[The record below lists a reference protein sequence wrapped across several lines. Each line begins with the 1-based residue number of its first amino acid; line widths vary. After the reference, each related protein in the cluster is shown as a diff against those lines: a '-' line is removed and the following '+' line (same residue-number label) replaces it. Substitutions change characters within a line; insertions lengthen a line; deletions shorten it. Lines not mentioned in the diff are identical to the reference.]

1 MCNYKRRN
9 NMNDNHTTTDV
20 ILIGGG
26 VVSATL
32 ATLLHKLQPE
42 WRITLFERLDT
53 AGQESSNEWN
63 NAGTGHAALC
73 ELNYT
78 PEQPDGSL
86 DISKAVKI
94 NEQFHVSR
102 QFWAHLVEQGDLQRP
117 EEFIRPLPHISFVY
131 GEDHVEFLTKRVKA
145 LADHPQFQGMEFS
158 KDPERIKEWI
168 PLMMEGRSS
177 EEPIAATKVD
187 HGTDVNFGEL
197 TRQMLKHLEKQNNVE
212 IHYNHSVDDM
222 KQRED
227 GAWEV
232 KVRNLKKGTI
242 EEHTSSF
249 AFIGAGGGALP
260 LLQKTGIPESKHI
273 GGFPISGEFLV
284 CHNPD
289 VVKQHH
295 SKVYGKEPAGTPPM
309 TVPHL
314 DRRHIEGKDTLL
326 YGPFAGFTPKF
337 LKTGS
342 MMDLFGSVK
351 PTNILTMLA
360 AGAKNT
366 SLIKY
371 LALQLRMSKNDR
383 MEELRNF
390 VPNASNEDWDLLV
403 AGQRVQLIEDT
414 DEGGRGALQF
424 GTKLIHAE
432 DRTMAALLG
441 ESPGASVSVS
451 IMLEVLHKCF
461 PEYHDSWEPKLKEII
476 PSYGEPLEDHP
487 ELLDRVHD
495 STSRTLNLMEPVR

>member
-1 MCNYKRRN
+1 
-9 NMNDNHTTTDV
+9 MNHNHTTTDV
-20 ILIGGG
+20 ILIGAGI
-26 VVSATL
+26 VSATL
-32 ATLLHKLQPE
+32 ATLLNKLEPE
-42 WRITLFERLDT
+42 WHITLFEKLDS

-86 DISKAVKI
+86 NISRAVDI
-94 NEQFHVSR
+94 NEQFQVSR
-102 QFWAHLVEQGDLQRP
+102 QLWSHLVEQGDLQSP
-117 EEFIRPLPHISFVY
+117 EEFIRPLPHISFVF
-131 GEDHVEFLTKRVKA
+131 GEDHVEFLKKRFDA
-145 LADHPQFQGMEFS
+145 LANHPQFQGMEFS
-158 KDPERIKEWI
+158 DDREQIKEWI

-177 EEPIAATKVD
+177 EVPIAATKVD

-197 TRQMLKHLEKQNNVE
+197 TRQMLKNLEKQNNVE
-212 IHYNHSVDDM
+212 IRYNHSVDDIS
-222 KQRED
+222 QRND

-232 KVRNLKKGTI
+232 KVHNLENKRI
-242 EEHTSSF
+242 EEHTASF
-249 AFIGAGGGALP
+249 AFIGAGGNALP
-260 LLQKTGIPESKHI
+260 LLQKTGIPESKHLA
-273 GGFPISGEFLV
+273 GFPISGQFLV
-284 CHNPD
+284 CDNPE
-289 VVKQHH
+289 VVQQHH

-342 MMDLFGSVK
+342 RKDLFGSMK

-366 SLIKY
+366 SLLKY
-371 LALQLRMSKNDR
+371 LAQQLTMSKEDR
-383 MEELRNF
+383 MQELRNF
-390 VPNASNEDWDLLV
+390 VPNASSEDWKLIV
-403 AGQRVQLIEDT
+403 AGQRVQLLEDT
-414 DEGGRGALQF
+414 DEGGRGAVQF

-432 DRTMAALLG
+432 DRSMAALLG

-461 PEYHDSWEPKLKEII
+461 PEYQQSWETKLKEII
-476 PSYGEPLEDHP
+476 PSYGESLEDNT
-487 ELLDRVHD
+487 ELLARIHA
-495 STSRTLNLMEPVR
+495 STSRTLGLMAPVL

>member
-1 MCNYKRRN
+1 MRN
-9 NMNDNHTTTDV
+9 HDTTTDV
-20 ILIGGG
+20 ILIGAGI
-26 VVSATL
+26 VSATL
-32 ATLLHKLQPE
+32 ATLLNKLAPE
-42 WRITLFERLDT
+42 WHITLFEKLDS

-86 DISKAVKI
+86 KTSRAVEI
-94 NEQFHVSR
+94 NEQFQISR
-102 QFWAHLVEQGDLQRP
+102 QLWAHLVDQGDLKNP

-131 GEDHVEFLTKRVKA
+131 GQDHVNFLKKRFEA
-145 LADHPQFQGMEFS
+145 LDGHPQFQGMEFS
-158 KDPERIKEWI
+158 DDPEQIRQWI
-168 PLMMEGRSS
+168 PLMMEGRDSG
-177 EEPIAATKVD
+177 EPIAATKVD
-187 HGTDVNFGEL
+187 HGTDINFGEL
-197 TRQMLKHLEKQNNVE
+197 TRQMLANLEKQHNVE
-212 IHYNHSVDDM
+212 IRYNHSVDDIA
-222 KQRED
+222 QRPD
-227 GAWEV
+227 GTWEV
-232 KVRNLKKGTI
+232 KVRNHQQETL
-242 EEHTSSF
+242 EEHTASF

-260 LLQKTGIPESKHI
+260 LLQKTGIPESRRI

-284 CHNPD
+284 CDNPE
-289 VVKQHH
+289 VVRQHD

-337 LKTGS
+337 LKQGS
-342 MMDLFGSVK
+342 PMDLFGSVK
-351 PTNILTMLA
+351 PTNVLTMLA

-366 SLIKY
+366 PLLKY
-371 LALQLRMSKNDR
+371 LAQQLSMSKEHR
-383 MEELRNF
+383 MEELCNF
-390 VPNASNEDWDLLV
+390 VPNASSEDWELLV

-414 DEGGRGALQF
+414 EEGGRGALQF

-451 IMLEVLHKCF
+451 IMLEVLNKCF
-461 PEYHDSWEPKLKEII
+461 PEHLEAWEPKLKEII
-476 PSYGEPLEDHP
+476 PSYGKSLEDNP
-487 ELLDRVHD
+487 ELLDMVHD
-495 STSRTLNLMEPVR
+495 STSRTLKLTALKA

>member
-1 MCNYKRRN
+1 MQRRKT
-9 NMNDNHTTTDV
+9 MRNHDTTTDI
-20 ILIGGG
+20 ILIGAGI
-26 VVSATL
+26 VSATL
-32 ATLLHKLQPE
+32 ATLLKKLEPE
-42 WRITLFERLDT
+42 WRITIFEKLDS

-86 DISKAVKI
+86 KTGRAVEI
-94 NEQFHVSR
+94 NEQFQISR
-102 QFWAHLVEQGDLQRP
+102 QLWAHLVDQGDLQNP

-131 GEDHVEFLTKRVKA
+131 GQDHVNFLKKRFEA
-145 LADHPQFQGMEFS
+145 LDGHPQFQGMEFS
-158 KDPERIKEWI
+158 EDPGQIRQWI
-168 PLMMEGRSS
+168 PLMMEGRDSD
-177 EEPIAATKVD
+177 EPIAATKVD
-187 HGTDVNFGEL
+187 HGTDINFGEL
-197 TRQMLKHLEKQNNVE
+197 TRQMLASLEKQSNVE
-212 IHYNHSVDDM
+212 IRYNHSVDDIA
-222 KQRED
+222 QRPD
-227 GAWEV
+227 GTWEV
-232 KVRNLKKGTI
+232 KVRNHQQETL
-242 EEHTSSF
+242 EEHTASF

-284 CHNPD
+284 CDNPE
-289 VVKQHH
+289 VVQKHH
-295 SKVYGKEPAGTPPM
+295 SKVYGKEPEGTPPM

-314 DRRHIEGKDTLL
+314 DRRHIEGRDTLL

-337 LKTGS
+337 LKQGS
-342 MMDLFGSVK
+342 PMDLFGSVK
-351 PTNILTMLA
+351 PTNVLTMLA

-366 SLIKY
+366 PLLKY
-371 LALQLRMSKNDR
+371 LAQQLSMTKEHR

-390 VPNASNEDWDLLV
+390 VPDASSEDWELLV

-414 DEGGRGALQF
+414 EEGGRGALQF

-451 IMLEVLHKCF
+451 IMLEVLNKCF
-461 PEYHDSWEPKLKEII
+461 PDHLEAWEPKLKEII
-476 PSYGEPLEDHP
+476 PSYGKSLEDNP
-487 ELLDRVHD
+487 ELLDMVHD
-495 STSRTLNLMEPVR
+495 STSRTLKLTALKA

>member
-1 MCNYKRRN
+1 MQRRKT
-9 NMNDNHTTTDV
+9 MRNHDTTTDV
-20 ILIGGG
+20 ILIGAGI
-26 VVSATL
+26 VSATL
-32 ATLLHKLQPE
+32 ATLLNKLAPE
-42 WRITLFERLDT
+42 WHITLFEKLDS

-86 DISKAVKI
+86 KTSRAVEI
-94 NEQFHVSR
+94 NEQFQISR
-102 QFWAHLVEQGDLQRP
+102 QLWAHLVDQGDLKNP

-131 GEDHVEFLTKRVKA
+131 GQDHVNFLKKRFEA
-145 LADHPQFQGMEFS
+145 LDGHPQFQGMEFS
-158 KDPERIKEWI
+158 DDPEQIRQWI
-168 PLMMEGRSS
+168 PLMMEGRDSG
-177 EEPIAATKVD
+177 EPIAATKVD
-187 HGTDVNFGEL
+187 HGTDINFGEL
-197 TRQMLKHLEKQNNVE
+197 TRQMLANLEKQHNVE
-212 IHYNHSVDDM
+212 IRYNHSVDDIA
-222 KQRED
+222 QRPD
-227 GAWEV
+227 GTWEV
-232 KVRNLKKGTI
+232 KVRNHQQETL
-242 EEHTSSF
+242 EEHTASF

-260 LLQKTGIPESKHI
+260 LLQKTGIPESRRI

-284 CHNPD
+284 CDNPE
-289 VVKQHH
+289 VVRQHD

-337 LKTGS
+337 LKQGS
-342 MMDLFGSVK
+342 PMDLFGSVK
-351 PTNILTMLA
+351 PTNVLTMLA

-366 SLIKY
+366 PLLKY
-371 LALQLRMSKNDR
+371 LAQQLSMSKEHR
-383 MEELRNF
+383 MEELCNF
-390 VPNASNEDWDLLV
+390 VPNASSEDWELLV

-414 DEGGRGALQF
+414 EEGGRGALQF

-451 IMLEVLHKCF
+451 IMLEVLNKCF
-461 PEYHDSWEPKLKEII
+461 PEHLEAWEPKLKEII
-476 PSYGEPLEDHP
+476 PSYGKSLEDNP
-487 ELLDRVHD
+487 ELLDMVHD
-495 STSRTLNLMEPVR
+495 STSRTLKLTALKA

>member
-1 MCNYKRRN
+1 MRRRK
-9 NMNDNHTTTDV
+9 NMNHNHTSTDV
-20 ILIGGG
+20 ILIGAGI
-26 VVSATL
+26 VSATL
-32 ATLLHKLQPE
+32 ATLLNKLQPE
-42 WRITLFERLDT
+42 WNITLFEKLDS

-78 PEQPDGSL
+78 PEQSDGSL
-86 DISKAVKI
+86 NISRAVEI
-94 NEQFHVSR
+94 NEQFQVSR
-102 QFWAHLVEQGDLQRP
+102 QLWSYLVERGDLQNP
-117 EEFIRPLPHISFVY
+117 EEFIRPLPHVSFVY
-131 GEDHVEFLTKRVKA
+131 GEDHVEFLKKRFDA
-145 LADHPQFQGMEFS
+145 LANNPQFQGMEFS
-158 KDPERIKEWI
+158 DNPEKIKEWI

-177 EEPIAATKVD
+177 AEPIAATKVD

-197 TRQMLKHLEKQNNVE
+197 TRQMLNNLEQQDNVE
-212 IHYNHSVDDM
+212 IRYNHAVDDM

-227 GAWEV
+227 GSWEV
-232 KVRNLKKGTI
+232 KVQNLEKGTL

-249 AFIGAGGGALP
+249 AFIGAGGNALP

-273 GGFPISGEFLV
+273 GGFPISGQFLV
-284 CHNPD
+284 CDNPE
-289 VVKQHH
+289 VVEQHH
-295 SKVYGKEPAGTPPM
+295 SKVYGKEPTGTPPM

-314 DRRHIEGKDTLL
+314 DRRHIEGKNTLL

-342 MMDLFGSVK
+342 PMDLFGSVK
-351 PTNILTMLA
+351 PTNVLTMLA

-366 SLIKY
+366 SLLKY
-371 LALQLRMSKNDR
+371 LAQQLTMSKEDR

-432 DRTMAALLG
+432 DRSMAALLG

-461 PEYHDSWEPKLKEII
+461 PEYQKAWEPKLKKII
-476 PSYGEPLEDHP
+476 PSYGESLEDHP
-487 ELLDRVHD
+487 ELLERVHD
-495 STSRTLNLMEPVR
+495 STSRTLGLMEPVR

>member
-1 MCNYKRRN
+1 MN
-9 NMNDNHTTTDV
+9 NNHTTTDV
-20 ILIGGG
+20 ILVGAG

-32 ATLLHKLQPE
+32 ATLLKKLEPE
-42 WRITLFERLDT
+42 WHITLFEKLDS

-86 DISKAVKI
+86 DIRRAVEI
-94 NEQFHVSR
+94 NEQFQISR
-102 QFWAHLVEQGDLQRP
+102 QLWSYLVKQGDLQSP
-117 EEFIRPLPHISFVY
+117 EAFIRPLPHISFVY
-131 GEDHVEFLTKRVKA
+131 GEDHVEFLKKRFDA
-145 LADHPQFQGMEFS
+145 LGNHPQFQGMEFS
-158 KDPERIKEWI
+158 YDPDQIKEWI

-197 TRQMLKHLEKQNNVE
+197 TRQMLKNLEKQDNVE
-212 IHYNHSVDDM
+212 IRYNHSVDDM

-227 GAWEV
+227 GSWEV
-232 KVRNLKKGTI
+232 QVQNLKKGTL

-249 AFIGAGGGALP
+249 AFIGAGGNALP

-273 GGFPISGEFLV
+273 GGFPISGQFLV
-284 CHNPD
+284 CDNPE
-289 VVKQHH
+289 VVEQHH
-295 SKVYGKEPAGTPPM
+295 SKVYGKEPTGTPPM

-314 DRRHIEGKDTLL
+314 DRRHIEGENMLL

-342 MMDLFGSVK
+342 PMDLFGSVK

-360 AGAKNT
+360 AGTKNT
-366 SLIKY
+366 PLLKY
-371 LALQLRMSKNDR
+371 LVQQLTMSKEDR

-414 DEGGRGALQF
+414 EEGGRGALQF
-424 GTKLIHAE
+424 GTKLIHAN
-432 DRTMAALLG
+432 DRSMAALLG

-461 PEYHDSWEPKLKEII
+461 PGCLDSWEPKLKEIL
-476 PSYGEPLEDHP
+476 PSYGKSLEDNP
-487 ELLDRVHD
+487 ELLDMVHD
-495 STSRTLNLMEPVR
+495 STSRTLGLMEPAR